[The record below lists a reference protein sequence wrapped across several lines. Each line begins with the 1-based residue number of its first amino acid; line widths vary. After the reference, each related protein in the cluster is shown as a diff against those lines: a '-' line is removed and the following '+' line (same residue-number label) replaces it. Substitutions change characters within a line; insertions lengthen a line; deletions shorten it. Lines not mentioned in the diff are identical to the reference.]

1 VGADFCV
8 YHAGGSKSSFCLR
21 EPSGLFT
28 SVMSV
33 IFVALIQIRARHPGR
48 YFIVTDSMSV
58 LNALQTRKVASRTH
72 SSVYETKET
81 CWWLKNNGY
90 EIHMMWIPSHLRVRS
105 NKRADQL
112 VGDAVEN
119 GIEQHA
125 HVRPSDLLPLSRVRL
140 LEGWQSGW
148 DGSDMGRYAY
158 SVWSVVSCMPWSRRF
173 DGNQVIISMIN
184 RMSANKFMPQES
196 SGTDRH
202 RGKPHVCLFTGL

>member
-1 VGADFCV
+1 VGADFGV

-21 EPSGLFT
+21 EPSGVLT

-48 YFIVTDSMSV
+48 YLIVTDSMSII
-58 LNALQTRKVASRTH
+58 NALQTRKVALRTH
-72 SSVYETKET
+72 SLVNETKET

-105 NKRADQL
+105 NKRAY
-112 VGDAVEN
+112 
-119 GIEQHA
+119 QHA
-125 HVRPSDLLPLSRVRL
+125 PVRPPDLLPLSRVRL

-158 SVWSVVSCMPWSRRF
+158 SVWSLVSFMPWLRRF

-184 RMSANKFMPQES
+184 RISANNSCLWSHLGQIGIVENPMCVCALDYEIV
-196 SGTDRH
+196 D
-202 RGKPHVCLFTGL
+202 HVL